1 MLSVVLGRRLVFWG
15 CVLLPC
21 PARTHAEAGFSTW
34 SWAIAGC
41 AGKLHSEV
49 MPIPDKI
56 SPTLILLL
64 LPFCLEHFWAMGS
77 MHKKRAATETPLCSH
92 SQKCPHRLLPRGEAG
107 SGSGRVLRLL
117 AVSHQECCESKF
129 ARRCL
134 RLFSFN
140 VCRQLSCIL

>member
-1 MLSVVLGRRLVFWG
+1 MFWG

-34 SWAIAGC
+34 FWAIAGC

-77 MHKKRAATETPLCSH
+77 MH
-92 SQKCPHRLLPRGEAG
+92 
-107 SGSGRVLRLL
+107 
-117 AVSHQECCESKF
+117 
-129 ARRCL
+129 
-134 RLFSFN
+134 
-140 VCRQLSCIL
+140 